1 MRLEV
6 FMKASFSKIV
16 LLAPVSLLAVACGT
30 SQIKKNDASTIDS
43 NLLVASDES
52 EEVVA
57 DHVEDVAM
65 EMSVDDNV
73 NASPALGLVASSNSS
88 IEKNCSLAD
97 GNLTLKK
104 SKSLDKNSERSTKK
118 GNIERSVSLDTS
130 FERIYKPATGSA
142 LPVECKTAQ
151 GPVRILED
159 KLASMAGM
167 TFSGTNSR
175 SHSVIVKKDGT
186 LLHSRVSEHS
196 GSRSATFGAA
206 SAAEGK
212 LTLQKSLAIKSS
224 NLVKIT
230 KDGKE
235 SSESNSYESLSD
247 APLQI
252 EVVRESGT
260 QKLISKTIKSGQIK
274 IVRKSGIQID
284 LTYANVKFSEVCK
297 PVSGSLQVAKVDPAT
312 KTANVLQI
320 QFKDGE
326 AWVSKNGGAEEK
338 VESINY
344 RLDGCKAPK

>member
-1 MRLEV
+1 
-6 FMKASFSKIV
+6 MKTSRSNLFV
-16 LLAPVSLLAVACGT
+16 LAPLSLLAVACGKQT
-30 SQIKKNDASTIDS
+30 INKTDASTIDS
-43 NLLVASDES
+43 KLLIASDES

-65 EMSVDDNV
+65 EMSLDDSANS
-73 NASPALGLVASSNSS
+73 SPSLGLTATNSS
-88 IEKNCSLAD
+88 SLEKNCSVAN
-97 GNLTLKK
+97 GQLTLKK
-104 SKSLDKNSERSTKK
+104 TKSKDKVSQRSTKK
-118 GNIERSVSLDTS
+118 GSIEKSVSLDTS
-130 FERIYKPATGSA
+130 FERIYKPADGAA

-159 KLASMAGM
+159 KLASYDGM
-167 TFSGTNSR
+167 SFSATNSR
-175 SHSVIVKKDGT
+175 SHSIVVKKDGT

-196 GSRSATFGAA
+196 GSRSANFAEA
-206 SAAEGK
+206 SLVDGK
-212 LTLQKSLAIKSS
+212 LTLQKSLAIKSNS
-224 NLVKIT
+224 VVKIT

-235 SSESNSYESLSD
+235 SSESHSYESLAD

-252 EVVRESGT
+252 EVVRESGS

-274 IVRKSGIQID
+274 IVRNSGIQIN
-284 LTYANVKFSEVCK
+284 LTYANVKFSETCK

-312 KTANVLQI
+312 TSANLLNI

-344 RLDGCKAPK
+344 RLEGCKVAK